1 MPVIAHHIILT
12 GYGHWPPNDP
22 RGSLSRGFRDPALR
36 EAGEIHHGRKRVQ
49 PSREELREYRRKVEP
64 LLRHP
69 LVWCDGAKR
78 QALADAFGQVLASR
92 RYTCY
97 ACAIMS
103 NHAHLLIRR
112 HLDKAEK
119 MIRRFWDAGAVV
131 LRACRDVPD
140 DHPVWALD
148 PYKRFKSTPD
158 EVRQCIQ
165 YIHDN
170 PLQVGEPPQDWPFV
184 VPYDG
189 WPHHRQK
196 G

>member
-1 MPVIAHHIILT
+1 M
-12 GYGHWPPNDP
+12 
-22 RGSLSRGFRDPALR
+22 SRGFRDPALR

-49 PSREELREYRRKVEP
+49 PSREELRDYRRKIDP

-69 LVWCDGAKR
+69 LIWFDGAKR
-78 QALADAFGQVLASR
+78 QALADAFAQVLASR

-112 HLDKAEK
+112 HRDRAEE
-119 MIRRFWDAGAVV
+119 MIEVLWKTSAAV
-131 LRACRDVPD
+131 LRALPDVPD
-140 DHPVWALD
+140 DHPIWALD
-148 PYKRFKSTPD
+148 PYKRYKNTPD

-165 YIHDN
+165 YIRDN
-170 PLQVGEPPQDWPFV
+170 PLQVAEPPQHWPFV
-184 VPYDG
+184 TAYDG
-189 WPHHRQK
+189 WPYHKRK